1 MVKLPLLLLASALL
15 STKVH
20 CLFVA
25 VNMHVKALSD
35 GIVQAQP
42 YASIE
47 RLVPGE
53 SSVGMY
59 DPCKADTKKISIFQ
73 A

>member
-1 MVKLPLLLLASALL
+1 
-15 STKVH
+15 
-20 CLFVA
+20 
-25 VNMHVKALSD
+25 MHVKALSD

-59 DPCKADTKKISIFQ
+59 DPCKADTKKKIHLPSIDEQ
-73 A
+73 VETTDPCNKLV